1 MKGSSRERR
10 GLKTLV
16 DMRKEADRWRVG
28 RPITEN
34 KISHGTLVATYL

>member
-1 MKGSSRERR
+1 MKDSRRERR

-16 DMRKEADRWRVG
+16 DMRKEADRWTGG